1 MRSHRRGRALIAAV
15 AAFYVGQAMAQDDAK
30 EREPSSPTRAEVR
43 DALDR
48 VAKDP
53 NLATE
58 RTVRTL
64 HWAKNDDSS
73 RDVSGWQQALYAVA
87 GFVRG
92 LFGWLA
98 ASARVFLW
106 VAAAILAAL
115 LVVFLLRLARS
126 IRGGPQLRKRLVAP
140 SHVRDLDIRPESLP
154 DDVGAAAAALWER
167 GEHRAALALLYR
179 ALLSRLVHA
188 YSVPIQMSS
197 TEGDCL
203 ALAVPRLPGTASG
216 YTVRLITVWQ
226 SAVYGGARPAE
237 ATMRA
242 LCAEFAPLLDSPAA
256 ALRSPA

>member
-1 MRSHRRGRALIAAV
+1 VLIVVLATLYV
-15 AAFYVGQAMAQDDAK
+15 APARAQDDVT
-30 EREPSSPTRAEVR
+30 ERQASAPTRADVR
-43 DALDR
+43 EALDR

-64 HWAKNDDSS
+64 RWVQAEDSP
-73 RDVSGWQQALYAVA
+73 RDVPGWVSALSAVA
-87 GFVRG
+87 RFMRG
-92 LFGWLA
+92 LFGWFA
-98 ASARVFLW
+98 ASARVLLW

-126 IRGGPQLRKRLVAP
+126 MRGGPPLPKRFVAP

-154 DDVGAAAAALWER
+154 DDVGAAAAALWDR

-188 YSVPIQMSS
+188 YSVPILVSS

-203 ALAVPRLPGTASG
+203 VLAVPRLPGTASG

-226 SAVYGGARPAE
+226 NAVYGGSSPAA
-237 ATMRA
+237 ATVHA
-242 LCAEFAPLLDSPAA
+242 LCAEFAPVLDLPPAV
-256 ALRSPA
+256 RSPA

>member
-1 MRSHRRGRALIAAV
+1 MRSRSRRLALMV
-15 AAFYVGQAMAQDDAK
+15 ALATSYVGPAPAQDDVTEGK
-30 EREPSSPTRAEVR
+30 PSSLTQAEVR
-43 DALDR
+43 EALDR

-64 HWAKNDDSS
+64 RWVQTEDAP
-73 RDVSGWQQALYAVA
+73 RDVPGWLQALFAVA
-87 GFVRG
+87 RFMRG
-92 LFGWLA
+92 LFGWFA
-98 ASARVFLW
+98 ASARVLLW

-126 IRGGPQLRKRLVAP
+126 MRGGPHLPKRFVAP

-154 DDVGAAAAALWER
+154 DDVGTVAAALWDR

-188 YSVPIQMSS
+188 YSVPIQVSS

-203 ALAVPRLPGTASG
+203 VLAVPRLPGTASG
-216 YTVRLITVWQ
+216 YAVRLITVWQ
-226 SAVYGGARPAE
+226 NAVYGGSSPAA
-237 ATMRA
+237 ATVHA
-242 LCAEFAPLLDSPAA
+242 LCAEFAPLLDSPPAA
-256 ALRSPA
+256 RSRA

>member
-1 MRSHRRGRALIAAV
+1 MRSHSRRLV
-15 AAFYVGQAMAQDDAK
+15 AIVVLATFYVGPARAQDDVT
-30 EREPSSPTRAEVR
+30 ERLSSPLTRAEVR
-43 DALDR
+43 EALDR

-64 HWAKNDDSS
+64 RWVQTEDAP
-73 RDVSGWQQALYAVA
+73 RDAPGWLEALYAVA
-87 GFVRG
+87 RFMRG
-92 LFGWLA
+92 LFGWFA
-98 ASARVFLW
+98 ASARVLLW

-126 IRGGPQLRKRLVAP
+126 IRGVPQLSKRFVAP

-154 DDVGAAAAALWER
+154 EDVGAAAAALWDR

-188 YSVPIQMSS
+188 YSVPIQVSS

-203 ALAVPRLPGTASG
+203 VLAVPRLPGTASG

-226 SAVYGGARPAE
+226 NAVYGGSSPAE
-237 ATMRA
+237 ATVYA
-242 LCAEFAPLLDSPAA
+242 LCAEFAPLLDPPPAP
-256 ALRSPA
+256 RSPA